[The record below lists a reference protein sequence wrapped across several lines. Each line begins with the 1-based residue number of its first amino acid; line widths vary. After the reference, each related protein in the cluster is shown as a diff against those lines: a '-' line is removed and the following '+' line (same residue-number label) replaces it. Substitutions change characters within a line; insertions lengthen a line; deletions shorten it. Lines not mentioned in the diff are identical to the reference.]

1 MSGTRFGVTPQLP
14 AQITG
19 VYPIVVTKAGLAYT
33 ISFGYAPLA
42 ATVTRRQWFSAVA
55 QLYNMNTLATAVN
68 ADMNDAAAIQY
79 YAGYGVTPGD
89 DLAILTQS
97 TFALT
102 DAQMEALFT
111 LAATKPA

>member
-1 MSGTRFGVTPQLP
+1 MTGFPFAVTPTIP

-19 VYPIVVTKAGLAYT
+19 VYPIVVNKSGLAYQ
-33 ISFGYAPLA
+33 ISFGYQTG
-42 ATVTRRQWFSAVA
+42 TVTRRQWFAAVA

-68 ADMNDAAAIQY
+68 ADMNDPASIQY
-79 YAGYGVTPGD
+79 YAGYGVSPAD
-89 DLAILTQS
+89 DLANLTQT

-102 DAQMEALFT
+102 DVQMEALFT

>member
-1 MSGTRFGVTPQLP
+1 MSGFHFAVTPTIP

-19 VYPIVVTKAGLAYT
+19 VYPIVVTKSGLAYQ
-33 ISFGYAPLA
+33 ISFAYTTG
-42 ATVTRRQWFSAVA
+42 TVTRRQWFAAVA

-68 ADMNDAAAIQY
+68 ADMNDPASIQY
-79 YAGYGVTPGD
+79 YAGYGVASGD
-89 DLAILTQS
+89 ALATLTKS

>member
-19 VYPIVVTKAGLAYT
+19 TYPIVVTKSGLAYV

-68 ADMNDAAAIQY
+68 ADMNVAASIQY
-79 YAGYGVTPGD
+79 YAGYGVTPSD
-89 DLAILTQS
+89 DLATLTKS